1 MSTNTTYQKIIDLF
15 YPRITSYDFAKYADE
30 DTLNEVVSD
39 YLFPAL
45 MDVKS
50 TKIDVDLSDRD
61 DTLGEFNFELSDEL
75 IDSIV
80 GYMVVEWMN
89 TNFIYNQQVLESKL
103 TSTDFRSLN
112 IATILDKVITAR
124 DECLAR
130 LDQKCIEN
138 SYKKNGIESLIN
150 LVKKR

>member
-1 MSTNTTYQKIIDLF
+1 MSTNTTYQEIIDLF